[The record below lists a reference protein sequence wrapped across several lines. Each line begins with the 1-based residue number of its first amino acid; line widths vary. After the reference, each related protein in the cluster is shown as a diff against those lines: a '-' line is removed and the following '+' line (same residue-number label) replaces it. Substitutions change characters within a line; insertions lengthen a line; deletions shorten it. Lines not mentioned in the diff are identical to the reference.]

1 MAKDLRYSLF
11 VALALTGCSLPG
23 LHYDP
28 EIPPAE
34 RAEPAPLQYT
44 VQRVTPALL
53 ATLDAAAAAV
63 DTPRVN
69 PELQQAANAYT
80 YLVGP
85 HDVLDIIVWNHPELT
100 ISQAQATP
108 LNSTTGGIL
117 LSPPSAQG
125 NGFVVSS
132 AGTIYFPYA
141 GALQVAGRTVDQI
154 RAQLAQALDSY
165 TKDAQIDVRVVGF
178 RSRTYQMA
186 GAVVKPGLYALTNV
200 PLTVSQAIASAGGE
214 IRSLP
219 TSGSGTLTDLT
230 SLPLADLSHVTLISQ
245 GKREVL
251 DMRKFYLFGD
261 QTQDRLVHAGDI
273 IQVPDNTNDQV
284 HVIGEV
290 ARQGNYPMSSGTL
303 NLAQA
308 LGEAGG
314 LDLATS
320 NPARVFVFRGGPDRP
335 RVFWLDA
342 RSPDAMLLATQFELR
357 AQDVVYV
364 ATNGLSTW
372 NRVISQI
379 LPTVQTLYETKIL
392 VHP

>member
-1 MAKDLRYSLF
+1 MSKDRWYSVFLAF
-11 VALALTGCSLPG
+11 ALTGCSLPG
-23 LHYDP
+23 LRYDP
-28 EIPPAE
+28 KVAPSE
-34 RAEPAPLQYT
+34 RAEPNPPEYT

-53 ATLDAAAAAV
+53 HTLNSAAATA

-69 PELQQAANAYT
+69 PKLQQAANGYAYR
-80 YLVGP
+80 VGP
-85 HDVLDIIVWNHPELT
+85 HDVLNIIVWNHPELT

-108 LNSTTGGIL
+108 LGSATGSFL
-117 LSPPSAQG
+117 VSPPSAEG
-125 NGFVVSS
+125 NGFVVSG

-141 GALQVAGRTVDQI
+141 GTLRVAGQTVDEI
-154 RAQLAQALDSY
+154 RVQLAQALHDY

-178 RSRTYQMA
+178 RSQTYQLA

-230 SLPLADLSHVTLISQ
+230 SLPLADLSHVTLISE
-245 GKREVL
+245 GTREVL
-251 DMRKFYLFGD
+251 DMRKFYLYGD

-273 IQVPDNTNDQV
+273 IQVPNSTNDQV
-284 HVIGEV
+284 HVIGDV
-290 ARQGNYPMSSGTL
+290 LKQGNYPLSNGTL

-314 LDLATS
+314 LNLTTS
-320 NPARVFVFRGGPDRP
+320 DPARIFVFRGGYEKPQ
-335 RVFWLDA
+335 VFWLDA
-342 RSPDAMLLATQFELR
+342 RTADAMLLATQFELR

-364 ATNGLSTW
+364 ATTGLSTW

>member
-1 MAKDLRYSLF
+1 
-11 VALALTGCSLPG
+11 
-23 LHYDP
+23 
-28 EIPPAE
+28 
-34 RAEPAPLQYT
+34 
-44 VQRVTPALL
+44 
-53 ATLDAAAAAV
+53 
-63 DTPRVN
+63 
-69 PELQQAANAYT
+69 
-80 YLVGP
+80 
-85 HDVLDIIVWNHPELT
+85 
-100 ISQAQATP
+100 
-108 LNSTTGGIL
+108 
-117 LSPPSAQG
+117 
-125 NGFVVSS
+125 
-132 AGTIYFPYA
+132 FPYA
-141 GALQVAGRTVDQI
+141 GTLKVAGETVDTIRARLALALQN
-154 RAQLAQALDSY
+154 Y

-178 RSRTYQMA
+178 RSRTYQLA

-200 PLTVSQAIASAGGE
+200 PLTVSQAIAAAGGE

-230 SLPLADLSHVTLISQ
+230 SLPLADLSHVTLISGGTRQ
-245 GKREVL
+245 VL
-251 DMRKFYLFGD
+251 DLRRFYLYGD

-290 ARQGNYPMSSGTL
+290 AKQGNYPMSSGAL

-320 NPARVFVFRGGPDRP
+320 NPARIFVFRGGADSS

-342 RSPDAMLLATQFELR
+342 RSPDAMLLATQFDLEP
-357 AQDVVYV
+357 QDVVYV
-364 ATNGLSTW
+364 ATNALSTW
-372 NRVISQI
+372 NRVIAQI

>member
-1 MAKDLRYSLF
+1 MAKDLWYSVF
-11 VALALTGCSLPG
+11 VAFAVAGCSLPG

-28 EIPPAE
+28 ELAPSQG
-34 RAEPAPLQYT
+34 AEPAAPQYT
-44 VQRVTPALL
+44 TQRVTPALL
-53 ATLDAAAAAV
+53 LALNSASAGV

-69 PELQQAANAYT
+69 PALQQAANAYT
-80 YLVGP
+80 YHVGP

-108 LNSTTGGIL
+108 LNSTMGGIL
-117 LSPPSAQG
+117 LSPPSAEG

-141 GALQVAGRTVDQI
+141 GALKVSGETVDEI
-154 RAQLAQALDSY
+154 RAQLAQALQGY

-178 RSRTYQMA
+178 RSQTYQLA
-186 GAVVKPGLYALTNV
+186 GAVIRPGLYALTNA
-200 PLTVSQAIASAGGE
+200 PLTVSQAIATAGGE

-230 SLPLADLSHVTLISQ
+230 SLPLADLSHVTVISQ
-245 GKREVL
+245 GRREVL
-251 DMRKFYLFGD
+251 DLRKFYLFGD
-261 QTQDRLVHAGDI
+261 QTQDRLVHPGDI
-273 IQVPDNTNDQV
+273 IQVPNNTNDQV

-290 ARQGNYPMSSGTL
+290 LKQGNYPMSNGSL

-314 LDLATS
+314 FNLTTS
-320 NPARVFVFRGGPDRP
+320 DPARVFVFRGGQDKP

-342 RSPDAMLLATQFELR
+342 RSADAMLLATQFELQP
-357 AQDVVYV
+357 QDVVYV
-364 ATNGLSTW
+364 ASTGLSTW

>member
-1 MAKDLRYSLF
+1 MLKDLAYSL
-11 VALALTGCSLPG
+11 VAALAVTGCSLPG

-28 EIPPAE
+28 RIPPSE
-34 RAEPAPLQYT
+34 REAPAPTDYT

-53 ATLDAAAAAV
+53 VALDRATAGV

-69 PELQQAANAYT
+69 RELQQAANAYT
-80 YLVGP
+80 YRVGP
-85 HDVLDIIVWNHPELT
+85 HDVLDVIVWNHPELT
-100 ISQAQATP
+100 LSQAQATP
-108 LNSTTGGIL
+108 VGTTPGAIL
-117 LSPPSAQG
+117 LSPPAAGG

-141 GALQVAGRTVDQI
+141 GTLQVSGETVDEI
-154 RAQLAQALDSY
+154 RAQLAQALQGY
-165 TKDAQIDVRVVGF
+165 TRDAQIDVRVVGF
-178 RSRTYQMA
+178 RSQTYQLA

-230 SLPLADLSHVTLISQ
+230 SLPLADLAHVTLISR
-245 GKREVL
+245 GTRELL
-251 DMRKFYLFGD
+251 DMRKFYLYGD
-261 QTQDRLVHAGDI
+261 QTQDRLVHPGDI
-273 IQVPDNTNDQV
+273 IQVPNNTNDQV

-290 ARQGNYPMSSGTL
+290 LKQGNYPMSSGSL

-314 LDLATS
+314 LDLTTS
-320 NPARVFVFRGGPDRP
+320 DPARIFIFRGGEAKPQ
-335 RVFWLDA
+335 VFWLDA
-342 RSPDAMLLATQFELR
+342 RSPDAMLLATQFALQP
-357 AQDVVYV
+357 QDVIYV
-364 ATNGLSTW
+364 ATASLSTW
-372 NRVISQI
+372 SRVIAQI

>member
-1 MAKDLRYSLF
+1 MSKDLRYTLF
-11 VALALTGCSLPG
+11 VALAVTGCSLPG
-23 LHYDP
+23 IHYDP
-28 EIPPAE
+28 DIPPAE
-34 RAEPAPLQYT
+34 RAEPAPAPYSI
-44 VQRVTPALL
+44 QRVTPALL
-53 ATLDAAAAAV
+53 TSLRSAAAAV

-85 HDVLDIIVWNHPELT
+85 HDVINIIVWNHPELT

-108 LNSTTGGIL
+108 LNSATGGIL
-117 LSPPSAQG
+117 LTPPSAEG

-141 GALQVAGRTVDQI
+141 GTLKVAGETVDAI
-154 RAQLAQALDSY
+154 RAQLAQALQNY

-178 RSRTYQMA
+178 RSRTYQLA

-230 SLPLADLSHVTLISQ
+230 SLPLADLSHVTLIS
-245 GKREVL
+245 GGRREVL
-251 DMRKFYLFGD
+251 DLRKFYLYGD

-273 IQVPDNTNDQV
+273 IQVPNNTDDQV

-314 LDLATS
+314 FNLTTAD
-320 NPARVFVFRGGPDRP
+320 PARVFVFRGGADSS

-342 RSPDAMLLATQFELR
+342 RSADAMLLATRFELQP
-357 AQDVVYV
+357 QDVVYV

-372 NRVISQI
+372 NRVIAQI